1 MKRSIAAVLVA
12 RLHIW
17 QSAVIYGNEGGFV
30 QVQELLAHLADIRVR
45 CHHGSLDMGRQIFVV
60 LLRHP
65 LHPLP
70 KPRLDGAVPP
80 ASDNAADPRDTRSG
94 ISIIVFPKM
103 VGCRGVYV
111 GGKAFD
117 MRLGQIN
124 IWFYICRIRRPEMRG
139 KLGPKT

>member
-1 MKRSIAAVLVA
+1 VKRSIAAVLVA

-17 QSAVIYGNEGGFV
+17 QSAIIYGNEGGFV
-30 QVQELLAHLADIRVR
+30 QVQKLLAHLADIRIR
-45 CHHGSLDMGRQIFVV
+45 CHHRSLDVRRQIFVV

-65 LHPLP
+65 LLPLP
-70 KPRLDGAVPP
+70 EPRLDGAVPP
-80 ASDNAADPRDTRSG
+80 ASDKAADPSNTRSG

-103 VGCRGVYV
+103 VGCWGVYV
-111 GGKAFD
+111 GGKALN

-124 IWFYICRIRRPEMRG
+124 IWFYICCVRRPEMRG